1 MKKRFGLMTLLMAV
15 MLLLTACASGGQVM
29 DGEDM
34 VRSYTQISQ
43 EEAKQMMEQDGAQII
58 VDVRTQEEY
67 DSGHIPGAICISN
80 ESIGTEQP
88 EELPDL
94 DQIILIYCRSGNRSK
109 QAAQK
114 LFDMGYTNVYE
125 FGGIIDWTGQIV
137 TDNTE
142 NETQP
147 ESPDEPGQTSA
158 DSVADA
164 DANTNT
170 DADTNADADTD
181 TNAGADAAV
190 GEFDFTSEKVLLNS
204 GWEMP
209 IIGTGTWTLSDEEA
223 ENSTYY
229 ALKSG
234 MRLIDTARYYQNE
247 TGVGKGL
254 ARAIEEGIVTRE
266 EVFITSK
273 IYGGD
278 HDRAV
283 ETIDTALSDLGL
295 DYIDLMLIHQPGAD
309 DAGVYK
315 AMEEAVESGK
325 LHSIGISNYY
335 TKDQV
340 DEVLSF
346 AEITPA
352 VIQNENHIYYQNAE
366 LRDYVKQY
374 GIVMESWYPFGGRG
388 HTQESFENDVILDLA
403 KAHGK
408 TSAQIILRWH
418 LQDGYIAIPGSSNP
432 DHIAENYDIF
442 GFELSEDEMNR
453 IQGIDK
459 QKRYEPW

>member
-1 MKKRFGLMTLLMAV
+1 MSQRKRIFIIMTALL
-15 MLLLTACASGGQVM
+15 LLLTACSSGAQVM
-29 DGEDM
+29 DGDGM

-43 EEAKQMMEQDGAQII
+43 DEAKEMMEQDDGHVI
-58 VDVRTQEEY
+58 VDVRRPDEFAA
-67 DSGHIPGAICISN
+67 GHIPGAICIPN
-80 ESIGTEQP
+80 ETIESEQP
-88 EELPDL
+88 EELTDL
-94 DQIILIYCRSGNRSK
+94 DQVILIYCRSGNRSK

-125 FGGIIDWTGQIV
+125 FGGINDWTGEVV
-137 TDNTE
+137 T
-142 NETQP
+142 ETP
-147 ESPDEPGQTSA
+147 
-158 DSVADA
+158 
-164 DANTNT
+164 
-170 DADTNADADTD
+170 DADTSQEIEPENPDESVPASADAL
-181 TNAGADAAV
+181 V
-190 GEFDFTSEKVLLNS
+190 GEFDFSAEKVLLNS

-247 TGVGKGL
+247 SGVGKGL
-254 ARAIEEGIVTRE
+254 ARAIDEGIVTRE

-283 ETIDTALSDLGL
+283 KVIDEALSDLGV
-295 DYIDLMLIHQPGAD
+295 DYIDLMLIHQPGSD

-335 TKDQV
+335 TKEQV

-346 AEITPA
+346 AVITPA

-408 TSAQIILRWH
+408 TAAQIILRWH
-418 LQDGYIAIPGSSNP
+418 LQDGYIAIPGSSDP

-442 GFELSEDEMNR
+442 GFELSEDEMDR
-453 IQGIDK
+453 IRGIDE
-459 QKRYEPW
+459 QRRYEHW